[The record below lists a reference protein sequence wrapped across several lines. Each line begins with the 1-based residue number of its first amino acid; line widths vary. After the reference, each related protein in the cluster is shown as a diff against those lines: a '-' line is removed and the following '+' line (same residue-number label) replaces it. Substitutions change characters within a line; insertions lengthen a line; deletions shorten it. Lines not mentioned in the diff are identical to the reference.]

1 MSALG
6 AETTRGEISIG
17 NRRNSRR
24 LWSRPGA
31 SGRSRTLVPHLVGP
45 RGVSCDAPRIK
56 AAKNI
61 RSSDCRRRERNSA
74 FCDAVHRSI
83 DPSSL
88 MQRLVSANRP
98 KRARGIHEPLGL
110 LSEPCLPHRF
120 GHRWRI
126 VTPSHVRRDRAHDP
140 QFGRPLFCEPR
151 ERRLTKRSQTD
162 WTCGRA
168 MWPYRNRARGERA
181 ALQVTAIVVRS
192 DFDRQMDIG
201 RPGARGIRRR
211 KAQLA
216 KSAAPFA

>member
-1 MSALG
+1 MSCERSRTRRGTLTRRCGSRRRCAGAATETGGAFEVVSCRFAAMSALG

-31 SGRSRTLVPHLVGP
+31 PGRSRTLVPHLVGP
-45 RGVSCDAPRIK
+45 RGVSCGAPRIK

-110 LSEPCLPHRF
+110 LSEPCLPHRY
-120 GHRWRI
+120 GHRR
-126 VTPSHVRRDRAHDP
+126 
-140 QFGRPLFCEPR
+140 GRPLTSGEIVLMIPSLGGHFFANP
-151 ERRLTKRSQTD
+151 ERGD
-162 WTCGRA
+162 
-168 MWPYRNRARGERA
+168 
-181 ALQVTAIVVRS
+181 
-192 DFDRQMDIG
+192 
-201 RPGARGIRRR
+201 
-211 KAQLA
+211 
-216 KSAAPFA
+216 